1 MGEMTREM
9 TSEEFKSWCK
19 MQNAWERITEMP
31 TGENTAYTMTF
42 TVPKEGITIDDPV
55 DHPPHYTY
63 GDIEVID
70 YIAQT
75 LGAEG
80 FKGYCLGNVI
90 KYISRAEHKN
100 GKEDYKKARWYLDRI
115 IEDL

>member
-19 MQNAWERITEMP
+19 MQKA
-31 TGENTAYTMTF
+31 
-42 TVPKEGITIDDPV
+42 GIIIDDPV